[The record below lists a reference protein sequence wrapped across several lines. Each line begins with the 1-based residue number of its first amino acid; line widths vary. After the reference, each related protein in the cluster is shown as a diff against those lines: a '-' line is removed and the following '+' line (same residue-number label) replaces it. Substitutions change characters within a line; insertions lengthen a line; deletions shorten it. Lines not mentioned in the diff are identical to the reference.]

1 MKDSILCCAFCLG
14 LGMVVGGVIV
24 SNNSKLRSVISKTQD
39 KAMDMFESVKNEIEE
54 QKVQN
59 TAKMQKKDF

>member
-1 MKDSILCCAFCLG
+1 MKDSILCCAFCIG

-24 SNNSKLRSVISKTQD
+24 SNNAKLRKVISKTQD
-39 KAMDMFESVKNEIEE
+39 KAMDMYETVKSEIEE

-59 TAKMQKKDF
+59 GANMQKKEI